1 MRRILVA
8 TVLIFGASVL
18 LAQNPTDSSSVVPC
32 AGSATIGQVAT
43 AVSSGINPGCS
54 WQSTGSAT
62 VTESAISNSEFVSV
76 SGTNTLSGSTATT
89 YASLSTGFTVRALI
103 ANTNTGAVT
112 FALNGISGTPAVSK
126 SVNGTITALSGGELN
141 AHQIYLFMWDGTE
154 WQIIATYTNGTNG
167 QGLTSN
173 GTGGFGTPVTFATSA
188 TTDATNASNITS
200 GTLAAA
206 RVATLN
212 QNTSGTAANLS
223 GTPALPNGTT
233 ATTQSQAD
241 DSTKIATTAYVDTG
255 LSGKA
260 SSSAATT
267 VNSQTCTLGSTCTIP
282 LSAVNPETA
291 TYQVLASDFSNYKT
305 ITVAS
310 GTFTITLV
318 ASGSQPANGQYVD
331 IINYGTGVVTVARS
345 GQNVNGGTTSLTIAA
360 GSATAPTG
368 LRVISDG
375 TNYFAVLLGG
385 GTGGG
390 AVSSV
395 NSLTGAVSI
404 LTALADGA
412 QTLACDGSTDD
423 TTAANALIN
432 GAGSAGYRV
441 VWKKNCTSIIGNLS
455 VGANANNVTLDLNGS
470 TLRFKSGST
479 GRMFFAQFTF
489 GLTIENG
496 ALDCNNVTG
505 VTNCV
510 ELDNDAAIKLSHVQ
524 ILNVGTPGV
533 GNFQHGLVIY
543 ANTGRITIEDS
554 NFSNISGYAI
564 QTNGATDVVL
574 HGNTMSVSY
583 KGGEYISSSTNVTS
597 AHNFISHVTDY
608 GGSSAGAAGN
618 GIDVNSGSTGFSSV
632 GDNISYTEYSS
643 VRFAGSSGNS
653 VTGLISNYAGDWPIY
668 CADFA
673 SSRNNCS
680 NNEIPTSMGGCIY
693 AANAGD
699 NMAFYNTVNNN
710 NCGWTFGSGTN
721 GVTGGGQFASGI
733 LLDGFVNAVGN
744 TVSGSLYGIG
754 CNNQE
759 TGVFS
764 EVGCDASNNQISEGR
779 PVTVTLTGT
788 SGSVA
793 GSQNGVQTD
802 KIYLT
807 SGSSL
812 AAASFSANV
821 LSCYPISS
829 GVTCTSPTSLTVIP
843 INGYPT
849 AAGITDNGPTGNL
862 TATVSTIV
870 GPANYN
876 LTIGSISGGAFSL
889 FDLVT
894 TGTGAT
900 QAAGM
905 VTCSTSIQTS
915 NNCATNH
922 YVISGILN
930 STGLMVAFPSSGTI
944 TDSTSGATA
953 TISANTAY
961 PQNMQYG
968 MLANNADTGVGSIKF
983 LNNDIRGAQQALY
996 GGINGSTISG
1006 TIGAG
1011 TIITGPTAPNCASA
1025 ATPAAC
1031 GSAANGAVAIPT
1043 GVSTVTLIVNT
1054 TTVTGNSRIS
1064 LQTDDSLTIPATT
1077 CNSTLATLVGGM
1089 AVTARTPG
1097 TSFTI
1102 TYNGTIATNPLC
1114 VSYQIEN

>member
-103 ANTNTGAVT
+103 ANTNTGTVT

-167 QGLTSN
+167 QGLTGN
-173 GTGGFGTPVTFATSA
+173 GTGGFGTPVTFAASA
-188 TTDATNASNITS
+188 TTDATNAANISS
-200 GTLAAA
+200 GTLPAA
-206 RVATLN
+206 RMPAFTGDCTVSVGTVAITCGSAIGRTANPLSQFASTTSAQLAGVLSDETGTGAAVFSNSPTLI
-212 QNTSGTAANLS
+212 
-223 GTPALPNGTT
+223 TPALGTPSGINLANATNLPTSAVETPQGNGSKIQLSTGTT
-233 ATTQSQAD
+233 TTND
-241 DSTKIATTAYVDTG
+241 CVKFD
-255 LSGKA
+255 
-260 SSSAATT
+260 
-267 VNSQTCTLGSTCTIP
+267 
-282 LSAVNPETA
+282 
-291 TYQVLASDFSNYKT
+291 
-305 ITVAS
+305 
-310 GTFTITLV
+310 
-318 ASGSQPANGQYVD
+318 ANGNTVD
-331 IINYGTGVVTVARS
+331 AGGACGTGS
-345 GQNVNGGTTSLTIAA
+345 
-360 GSATAPTG
+360 
-368 LRVISDG
+368 
-375 TNYFAVLLGG
+375 
-385 GTGGG
+385 G

-404 LTALADGA
+404 LVALADGA

-876 LTIGSISGGAFSL
+876 LTLGSISGGAFSL

-894 TGTGAT
+894 TGTGST

-922 YVISGILN
+922 YVISGMLN

-953 TISANTAY
+953 TISANTTYA
-961 PQNMQYG
+961 QNMQYG

-996 GGINGSTISG
+996 GGINGSTVSG

-1043 GVSTVTLIVNT
+1043 GISTVTLIVNT